1 MANYSFASEIKLVL
15 TFYLST
21 SSFEYYDWEDAT
33 EEFLWGRDL
42 ESRMKVFFAKR
53 TFSKKVLKWWINL
66 YQQHIARGGDP
77 CQTWKGMKLILQRQ
91 FDPPL
96 KPEKKI
102 VVACGTKWLDTKK
115 DVCSSWIDS
124 VIGEECLKKLRA
136 QDAKILHPK
145 KKVVFA

>member
-1 MANYSFASEIKLVL
+1 MANYSFASEIKLVP

-33 EEFLWGRDL
+33 
-42 ESRMKVFFAKR
+42 
-53 TFSKKVLKWWINL
+53 
-66 YQQHIARGGDP
+66 
-77 CQTWKGMKLILQRQ
+77 
-91 FDPPL
+91 DPPL